1 MLIWIMNSGNLENVK
16 LVILCARLE
25 RFFIIL
31 FVIDTLIKML
41 FHINGYKYLKDT
53 TMMSSSEKQVYV
65 PTDKSIIHL
74 LSNKIMVA
82 DVILNVILITLF
94 LAIGDKDNEVS

>member
-1 MLIWIMNSGNLENVK
+1 MNSENLENAK

-31 FVIDTLIKML
+31 FVIDTLIKIL

-53 TMMSSSEKQVYV
+53 SMLQNSEK
-65 PTDKSIIHL
+65 
-74 LSNKIMVA
+74 
-82 DVILNVILITLF
+82 
-94 LAIGDKDNEVS
+94 

>member
-1 MLIWIMNSGNLENVK
+1 MNSENLENAK

-53 TMMSSSEKQVYV
+53 SMLQNSEKQVYI

-82 DVILNVILITLF
+82 DVILNVTLIALF
-94 LAIGDKDNEVS
+94 LGIGDKDNGVS